1 METPIAVSVV
11 MLTRQAGGYDGG
23 GRTNLADTTLERI
36 LAQRGS
42 ELALVIGNGINRY
55 ANASTTNSWDQL
67 LLKIAR
73 DCAPTISRVPPG
85 TTLTE
90 FYDVLELRSRA
101 RVGDL
106 QAGFCEEMADWRPY
120 PHHRAIMNWA
130 KSHDCPVLTTNFD
143 EVLSKAALTS
153 FHRPANPKFTSFY
166 PWECYFGHDPVADPC
181 ETFAIWHVNGM
192 ARYKLSIRLGLTHYM
207 GSVQRARGWLHRTGE
222 ENLFKAK
229 NKRDWRGAG
238 TWMHV
243 AFNRP
248 LLIFGLAIEE
258 NEVFLRWLL
267 IERAKYFRKFAHR
280 RHDAW
285 FVYVDDPN
293 DERQAG
299 KLFFLE
305 EIGIK
310 PVRAASYDEIYA
322 NAHWGI

>member
-1 METPIAVSVV
+1 M
-11 MLTRQAGGYDGG
+11 
-23 GRTNLADTTLERI
+23 ADITLNRI
-36 LAQRGS
+36 LEERARD
-42 ELALVIGNGINRY
+42 LALVVGNGMNRY
-55 ANASTTNSWDQL
+55 ANASITNSWDHL

-73 DCAPTISRVPPG
+73 HCAPQISRVPAG

-101 RVGDL
+101 KIGDL
-106 QAGFCEEMADWRPY
+106 QAEFCEEMGGWRPY
-120 PHHRAIMNWA
+120 RHHDMIMGWA
-130 KSHDCPVLTTNFD
+130 RRNDCPVLTTNFD
-143 EVLSKAALTS
+143 EVLSKAASAS
-153 FHRPANPKFTSFY
+153 FQRPENPKFTSFY
-166 PWECYFGHDPVADPC
+166 PWECYFAPDLIDDPC
-181 ETFAIWHVNGM
+181 EAFGIWHINGM

-207 GSVQRARGWLHRTGE
+207 GSVQRARGWMHRAGE

-248 LLIFGLAIEE
+248 LLIFGLALEE

-267 IERAKYFRKFAHR
+267 IERAKYFRKFPQR
-280 RHDAW
+280 RQDAW
-285 FVYVDDPN
+285 YIYVDDPK

-305 EIGIK
+305 AVGIT
-310 PVRAASYDEIYA
+310 PVRAASFDAIYT
-322 NAHWGI
+322 NPQWV

>member
-1 METPIAVSVV
+1 M
-11 MLTRQAGGYDGG
+11 GGD
-23 GRTNLADTTLERI
+23 TTTLADITLERV
-36 LAQRGS
+36 LAERGE
-42 ELALVIGNGINRY
+42 ELALVVGNGINRY

-73 DCAPTISRVPPG
+73 DCAPQISRVPAG

-101 RVGDL
+101 RTGDL
-106 QAGFCEEMADWRPY
+106 QSSFCKPMAEWRPY
-120 PHHRAIMNWA
+120 PHHHAIMDWA
-130 KSHDCPVLTTNFD
+130 RGHGCPVLTTNFD
-143 EVLSKAALTS
+143 EVLSKAADAS
-153 FHRPANPKFTSFY
+153 FQRPENPKFTSYY
-166 PWECYFGHDPVADPC
+166 PWEAYFGRGPVADPC
-181 ETFAIWHVNGM
+181 EAFAIWHINGM

-207 GSVQRARGWLHRTGE
+207 GSVQRARGWLHRAGE

-229 NKRDWRGAG
+229 NKREWRGAG

-248 LLIFGLAIEE
+248 LLIFGLALEE

-267 IERAKYFRKFAHR
+267 IERAKYFRKFPDR

-285 FVYVDDPN
+285 YVYVDDPN

-305 EIGIK
+305 EIGIT
-310 PVRAASYDEIYA
+310 PVHARSFDDIYA
-322 NAHWGI
+322 NAEWRA